1 MKTGQ
6 SAPWGT
12 EQRSKVQL
20 PIATEAMPDVVARP
34 RKGELGDFPEQTSPE
49 ANILRLVGQVII
61 QKYAPPGILV
71 DAKFSVLDFRGDTSK
86 SLKPPQGEATCD
98 LVRMSYVEEEGDTLV
113 VHRSKDGA
121 EWKVFH
127 TQQWLAAQCAQVPNE
142 GEQRVPC
149 YGDYSNVS
157 RRKRNK

>member
-71 DAKFSVLDFRGDTSK
+71 DAKFSVLDFHGDTNK

-98 LVRMSYVEEEGDTLV
+98 LLRMSYVEEEGIL
-113 VHRSKDGA
+113 
-121 EWKVFH
+121 
-127 TQQWLAAQCAQVPNE
+127 
-142 GEQRVPC
+142 
-149 YGDYSNVS
+149 
-157 RRKRNK
+157 